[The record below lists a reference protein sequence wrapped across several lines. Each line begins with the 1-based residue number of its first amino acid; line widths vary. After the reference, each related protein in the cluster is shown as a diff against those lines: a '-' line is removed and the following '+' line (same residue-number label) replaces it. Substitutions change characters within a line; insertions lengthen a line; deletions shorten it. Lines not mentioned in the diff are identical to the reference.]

1 MVVVSI
7 DNRSQSEELFEKI
20 SQIENV
26 KKMSNEQMQQCMNN
40 NFDNIRKVRKKK
52 NLKEKKISLVGFVFS
67 IISERQVIK
76 NKLLIEIQLVKL
88 LLKWLLQKISDFTFV
103 LSLK

>member
-52 NLKEKKISLVGFVFS
+52 NLKEKKISLVVFVFS

-88 LLKWLLQKISDFTFV
+88 LLKWLLQKISDLLLFYH
-103 LSLK
+103 